1 MSKTTLLAIAA
12 AITAIAN
19 DLGGNDTPA
28 PTPNETPSGDAP
40 KPRGRP
46 PGSKATPK
54 VEEPPAEDTGKKF
67 SREELMAAV
76 QPLMK
81 ANPSRKAEVAALIK
95 QHGGT
100 CLSDIP
106 AENQQAFVDDAEA
119 LQL

>member
-1 MSKTTLLAIAA
+1 MSKTTLLALAA
-12 AITAIAN
+12 FITSLAN
-19 DLGGNDTPA
+19 DSEGAPA
-28 PTPNETPSGDAP
+28 ATPNETPSGDAP

-46 PGSKATPK
+46 PGSKAAPAPAK
-54 VEEPPAEDTGKKF
+54 EEPPADEGKKF
-67 SREELMAAV
+67 TREELMATV
-76 QPLMK
+76 HPLMK

>member
-1 MSKTTLLAIAA
+1 MISKATWLLIAA
-12 AITAIAN
+12 AVTAAVN
-19 DLGGNDTPA
+19 DLAGITEPTNA
-28 PTPNETPSGDAP
+28 PETPSGDAAP

-46 PGSKATPK
+46 PGSKAAPK
-54 VEEPPAEDTGKKF
+54 EEPPANEGKKF
-67 SREELMAAV
+67 TRDELMAV
-76 QPLMK
+76 VEPLMK
-81 ANPSRKAEVAALIK
+81 AKPNSRKPEVAALIK

>member
-1 MSKTTLLAIAA
+1 MSKTTLLALAA
-12 AITAIAN
+12 FITSLAN
-19 DLGGNDTPA
+19 DSEGTPA
-28 PTPNETPSGDAP
+28 ATPTPDPAPGDPP
-40 KPRGRP
+40 KRGRP
-46 PGSKATPK
+46 PGSKNEPK
-54 VEEPPAEDTGKKF
+54 PKEEQAPAEETTKKF
-67 SREELMAAV
+67 TREELMAV
-76 QPLMK
+76 VSPLMK